1 MSARKITIRF
11 RDRCPGTGKVRT
23 YSWTA
28 TRGCADRAQAEAMA
42 RSLFPRAV
50 ILPPIQRKAA

>member
-23 YSWTA
+23 YFWSA
-28 TRGCADRAQAEAMA
+28 TRGCADRQAAEAMA
-42 RSLFPRAV
+42 RSLWPNAV
-50 ILPPIQRKAA
+50 ILPPIQRKVA